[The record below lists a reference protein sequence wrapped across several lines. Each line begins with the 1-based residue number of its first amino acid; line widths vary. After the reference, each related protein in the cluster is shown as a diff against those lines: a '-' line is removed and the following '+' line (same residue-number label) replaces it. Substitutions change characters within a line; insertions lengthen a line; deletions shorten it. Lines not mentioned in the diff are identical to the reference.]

1 MPDVSSILGLD
12 QNSLSWWQMMFRTAI
27 VYVAAI
33 AMVRVGEKRFLGK
46 NTAFDVIL
54 GIVLGS
60 VVSRAI
66 TGGSPFGPII
76 VAGFTLVALHWTFAF
91 LSFRFDRFG
100 TLIKGSSRTLV
111 EDGEIRWDEM
121 QSSHVSR
128 EDLLGALRR
137 NGPVEGPEKVREA
150 RLERNGDVSVLR
162 MQSEPR
168 ILTIDVREGV
178 QTVRIELA
186 S

>member
-1 MPDVSSILGLD
+1 MPDLSSILGLD
-12 QNSLSWWQMMFRTAI
+12 QSSLTWWQMMLRASI

-33 AMVRVGEKRFLGK
+33 AMVRLGEKRFLGK

-66 TGGSPFGPII
+66 TGGSPFAPII
-76 VAGFTLVALHWTFAF
+76 VAGFTLVALHWIFAF

-100 TLIKGSSRTLV
+100 TLVKGSSRTLV

-121 QSSHVSR
+121 RSSHVSR

-137 NGPVEGPEKVREA
+137 NGPVEGPERVREA
-150 RLERNGDVSVLR
+150 RLERNGEVSVFR

-168 ILTIDVREGV
+168 VVTIDVREGI